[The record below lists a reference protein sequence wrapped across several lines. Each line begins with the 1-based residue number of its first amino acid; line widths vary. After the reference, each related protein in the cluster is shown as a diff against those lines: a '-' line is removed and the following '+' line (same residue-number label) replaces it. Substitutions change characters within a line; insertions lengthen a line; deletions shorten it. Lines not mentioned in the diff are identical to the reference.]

1 MSGGKPEKEEDM
13 ANLTCRVAA
22 LIVFVSCTQ
31 NIAGAAE
38 PAGSALSARD
48 GWGFDLTGADFAKN
62 PGDDFFR
69 YGNGAWYDRAVIP
82 SDRSSIGVD
91 TALIINGE
99 ARIRDILER
108 GEEGVGPSSR
118 ADAAKIGAF
127 YAAFMDE
134 ARAEALDAE
143 PIAPFLQMIRVATSR
158 EELVDLMGVGRQSF
172 FSSVFGLGIGA
183 DDKAPDRYA
192 VSVRQG
198 GIGLNRDYYITPRLA
213 EKKGAYLAYMAQL
226 LTMIGWEAPEQSA
239 AAILDFE
246 TAIAEASWSN
256 AERRDPEKTYN
267 PMSVAALGQAAPF
280 PWRRLLAGADL
291 GGIDRVVV
299 VESTAIPKIAAVYAR
314 TPLDT
319 LKAWLAFHLADGAA
333 PYLSKRFVAANFSFH
348 SRTMSGV
355 EEQPER
361 WKRAVAT
368 VNGAMGQAIGRVYVA
383 HYFSPEAKAQ
393 IDDLVAQLRI
403 ALAARIEGLAWM
415 SPATKLKA
423 LEKLAHL
430 NVKIAYPDKWRD
442 YSTLEVRSN
451 DLVSDVQAA
460 RKFAWLRQVNRLNS
474 PVDREDWYLNPQT
487 VNASYNAN
495 LNEMTFPAGILQPPF
510 FDPAADSAVNYGGIG
525 AVIGHEMIHGFD
537 DEGRKYDGT
546 GVLTTWWTDADASQ
560 FNERAAVLG
569 RQFDTYEPFPGF
581 RVKGDLT
588 MGENIADLGGV
599 LVALDAYHNSL
610 GNKPAPVLD
619 GLTGDQRFFLGYAQ
633 SWRHKSTDDAI
644 RQLIVSNPHAPVR
657 YRVNGVVRN
666 IDAWY
671 EAFNVN
677 PGDKL
682 FLAAENRVRIW

>member
-226 LTMIGWEAPEQSA
+226 LAMIGWEAPEQSA
-239 AAILDFE
+239 TAILDFE
-246 TAIAEASWSN
+246 TAIAELSWSN

-267 PMSVAALGQAAPF
+267 PMSVAALGEAAPF

-291 GGIDRVVV
+291 GGVDRVVV
-299 VESTAIPKIAAVYAR
+299 VENTAIPKIAAIFAT

-319 LKAWLAFHLADGAA
+319 LKAWQAFHLADAAA
-333 PYLSKRFVAANFSFH
+333 PYLSKRFVAANFAFH
-348 SRTMSGV
+348 SKTMSGV
-355 EEQPER
+355 AEQPER

-383 HYFSPEAKAQ
+383 RYFSPQAKEQ
-393 IDDLVAQLRI
+393 IDDLVGQLRV
-403 ALAARIEGLAWM
+403 ALKGRIQRLDWM
-415 SPATKLKA
+415 SPPTKAKA
-423 LEKLAHL
+423 LDKLDRL
-430 NVKIAYPDKWRD
+430 NVKIGYPDKWRD
-442 YSTLEVRSN
+442 YSALEVWPD
-451 DLVSDVQAA
+451 DLLGNVQAG
-460 RKFAWLRQVNRLNS
+460 RKFAWLRQVKRLNS
-474 PVDREDWYLNPQT
+474 PVDRDEWYMNPQT
-487 VNASYNAN
+487 VNAYYDSN
-495 LNEMTFPAGILQPPF
+495 LNEMVFPAGILQPPF
-510 FDPAADSAVNYGGIG
+510 FDTAADPAVNYGSIG
-525 AVIGHEMIHGFD
+525 AVIGHEMTHGFD
-537 DEGRKYDGT
+537 DEGRKYDGA
-546 GVLTTWWTDADASQ
+546 GVLSDWWTDTDAEE
-560 FNERAAVLG
+560 FNAR
-569 RQFDTYEPFPGF
+569 
-581 RVKGDLT
+581 
-588 MGENIADLGGV
+588 
-599 LVALDAYHNSL
+599 
-610 GNKPAPVLD
+610 
-619 GLTGDQRFFLGYAQ
+619 
-633 SWRHKSTDDAI
+633 
-644 RQLIVSNPHAPVR
+644 
-657 YRVNGVVRN
+657 
-666 IDAWY
+666 
-671 EAFNVN
+671 
-677 PGDKL
+677 
-682 FLAAENRVRIW
+682 

>member
-226 LTMIGWEAPEQSA
+226 LAMIGWEAPEQSA
-239 AAILDFE
+239 TAILDFE
-246 TAIAEASWSN
+246 TAIAELSWSN

-267 PMSVAALGQAAPF
+267 PMSVAALGEAAPF

-291 GGIDRVVV
+291 GGVDRVVV
-299 VESTAIPKIAAVYAR
+299 VENTAIPKIAAVYAR
-314 TPLDT
+314 TPVDT
-319 LKAWLAFHLADGAA
+319 LKAWQAFHLADAAA
-333 PYLSKRFVAANFSFH
+333 PYLSKRFVDAHFAFH
-348 SRTMSGV
+348 DKVMTGV
-355 EEQPER
+355 AEEPER
-361 WKRAVAT
+361 WKRAVDT
-368 VNGAMGQAIGRVYVA
+368 IEDVMGQAVGRAYVA
-383 HYFSPEAKAQ
+383 RYFSPETKAQ
-393 IDDLVAQLRI
+393 IAALTAELGI
-403 ALAARIEGLAWM
+403 ALKARIERLDWM
-415 SPATKLKA
+415 SRRTKRKA
-423 LEKLAHL
+423 LDKLARL
-430 NVKIAYPDKWRD
+430 NVKIGYPDKWQD
-442 YSTLEVRSN
+442 YSGLEVQPD
-451 DLVSDVQAA
+451 DLVGNIEAA
-460 RKFAWLRQVNRLNS
+460 LKFKWLNNVKRLHS
-474 PVDREDWYLNPQT
+474 RVDRGEWDTSPQT
-487 VNASYNAN
+487 VNAFYDDD
-495 LNEMTFPAGILQPPF
+495 LNEMILPAGMFQLPF
-510 FDPAADSAVNYGGIG
+510 FDPGADPAANYGRMG
-525 AVIGHEMIHGFD
+525 AVIGHEMSHGFD
-537 DEGRKYDGT
+537 DRGRKYDGN
-546 GVLTTWWTDADASQ
+546 GRLSTWWTWADARQ
-560 FNERAAVLG
+560 FKARAAQLVQ
-569 RQFDTYEPFPGF
+569 QFDRYEPLSGVY
-581 RVKGDLT
+581 VKGNLT
-588 MGENIADLGGV
+588 LG
-599 LVALDAYHNSL
+599 
-610 GNKPAPVLD
+610 
-619 GLTGDQRFFLGYAQ
+619 
-633 SWRHKSTDDAI
+633 
-644 RQLIVSNPHAPVR
+644 
-657 YRVNGVVRN
+657 
-666 IDAWY
+666 
-671 EAFNVN
+671 
-677 PGDKL
+677 
-682 FLAAENRVRIW
+682 